1 MREDLIGIYPG
12 AFDPITNGHMD
23 VITKAIAVVDELV
36 IALAE
41 DAGKNTAFTVKERIE
56 MIEVNLES
64 IAGKIPPHKK
74 IRTVAFSGLLVDFVR
89 SQKSNLIIRG
99 LRAVSDFEYE
109 FQMAAMNYK
118 VASDVQT
125 IFVPAVEKSQFIA
138 SRIVK
143 EMARLGADIS
153 GFVSPFV
160 DGKLRAKY
168 R

>member
-41 DAGKNTAFTVKERIE
+41 DAGKNTAFSVKERIE
-56 MIEVNLES
+56 MIEINLES
-64 IAGKIPPHKK
+64 IAARIPPHKK
-74 IRTVAFSGLLVDFVR
+74 IRTVAFSGLLVNFVR

-160 DGKLRAKY
+160 EGKLHTKY